1 MGWVMIT
8 RKQSIEHFSLR
19 MDELISSNYLL
30 ADKKITNILKT
41 VTASKLFYELICF
54 TATGFSYEN
63 YLASLPKGQY
73 FPLDNKKNLIAF
85 GFSLFSEID
94 QKNEDLLNILSLYY
108 KAESFDKMFKL
119 FADNFL
125 MPFKN
130 IVLDVANELLNTTDS
145 EEYENSKVKINPQ
158 KKEPTKTEDS
168 PVQLTIETVQPTK
181 KYLTCYRDIQKI
193 LISEKGKIIHCKHVK
208 DAEKSDL
215 LGLLDRFKDCLFR
228 GNKEAIKTAFIGY
241 KYAITA
247 FKRIDSEVD
256 DIERILKFCDA
267 I

>member
-30 ADKKITNILKT
+30 ADKKITNVLKT

-54 TATGFSYEN
+54 TATGFNYEA
-63 YLASLPKGQY
+63 YLVSLPKGQY

-94 QKNEDLLNILSLYY
+94 QKKEDILNILSLYY
-108 KAESFDKMFKL
+108 NAESFEKMFKL

-125 MPFKN
+125 VPFKN
-130 IVLDVANELLNTTDS
+130 IVVDVANELLNSTDGECVS
-145 EEYENSKVKINPQ
+145 AGVGPNLQTKESTKI
-158 KKEPTKTEDS
+158 ES
-168 PVQLTIETVQPTK
+168 APVQLTIESVQPTK

-215 LGLLDRFKDCLFR
+215 LVLLDRFKDCLFR

-241 KYAITA
+241 KYAISA

-256 DIERILKFCDA
+256 DIERILKFCNA

>member
-1 MGWVMIT
+1 MIT

-30 ADKKITNILKT
+30 ADKKITNVLKT
-41 VTASKLFYELICF
+41 VAASKLFYELICF
-54 TATGFSYEN
+54 TATGFNYET
-63 YLASLPKGQY
+63 YLVSLPKGQY

-94 QKNEDLLNILSLYY
+94 QKKEDLLNILSLYY
-108 KAESFDKMFKL
+108 NAESFEKMFKL

-125 MPFKN
+125 VPFKN
-130 IVLDVANELLNTTDS
+130 IVVDVVNELLNSTDGEGAS
-145 EEYENSKVKINPQ
+145 AEAHQSLQI
-158 KKEPTKTEDS
+158 KESVKTES
-168 PVQLTIETVQPTK
+168 APVQLTIESVQPTK

-215 LGLLDRFKDCLFR
+215 LVLLDRFKDCLFR
-228 GNKEAIKTAFIGY
+228 GNKEAIKTAFISY
-241 KYAITA
+241 KYAISA

-256 DIERILKFCDA
+256 DIERILKFCSA